1 MLFLKNILKWSDV
14 IQNIKS
20 DSLVF
25 IYHSKC
31 DHSNNLLNRI
41 KHIDDIVYLNI
52 WANQDF
58 DLNVQNIGKLVYVPI
73 FILILNNTVIQHTHN
88 FEDMKNL
95 YSQIPDRVF

>member
-14 IQNIKS
+14 IQNIKP

-25 IYHSKC
+25 IYHTEC
-31 DHSNNLLNRI
+31 YHSTNLLNRI

-52 WANQDF
+52 NANQDF
-58 DLNVQNIGKLVYVPI
+58 DLNIQNIGKLTYVPI
-73 FILILNNTVIQHTHN
+73 LILILHNTVIDYTHN
-88 FEDMKNL
+88 FEDMKIL